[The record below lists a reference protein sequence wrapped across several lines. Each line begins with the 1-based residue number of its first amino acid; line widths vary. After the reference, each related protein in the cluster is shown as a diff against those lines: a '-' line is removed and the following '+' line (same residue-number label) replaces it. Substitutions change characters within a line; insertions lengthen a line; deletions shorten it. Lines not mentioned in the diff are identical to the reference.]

1 MNDMCNVASIGISL
15 SIILKFALE
24 IQKKKTISW
33 QIQFFAKSKIR
44 IYVLRLVVRKQPEAN
59 PCSSKAIIITLT
71 NLN

>member
-15 SIILKFALE
+15 SISLKFALE
-24 IQKKKTISW
+24 ILKKTISW
-33 QIQFFAKSKIR
+33 QIQFFAKLKIR